1 MAGSDGVEA
10 LNGSVMSNQW
20 SVGNGQGVRF
30 MEGTSARRLDS
41 GRLCWQA
48 ALGRTQ
54 RTQHYSLGAGPA
66 ANFLKQMF

>member
-30 MEGTSARRLDS
+30 MEGTSVRRLDS
-41 GRLCWQA
+41 GGYLGQA
-48 ALGRTQ
+48 ALGRTK
-54 RTQHYSLGAGPA
+54 GPSTILSA
-66 ANFLKQMF
+66 RVPANFVKQMF

>member
-41 GRLCWQA
+41 GRLCWA
-48 ALGRTQ
+48 SRFGANTKDPALFSRRGSSRE
-54 RTQHYSLGAGPA
+54 LP
-66 ANFLKQMF
+66 